1 MRVIS
6 GSARSVPLKTVGS
19 DIVRPTTDIIK
30 ETLFNILQFELE
42 DISFLDLFA
51 GSGAI
56 GIEALS
62 RGASFCFFVDSS
74 DDAVAVIEENL
85 KKTKLIDKAKIAKK
99 DVRRINKESDIA
111 SYKYDIIFID
121 PPYES
126 TLYESA
132 LKVVRDNKLLKEG
145 GKIVI
150 EMPIKKEID
159 FIENIG
165 FEIIKI
171 KEYKSNKHIFC
182 KEK

>member
-6 GSARSVPLKTVGS
+6 GSARSVPLKTVSS
-19 DIVRPTTDIIK
+19 DNVRPTTDIIK
-30 ETLFNILQFELE
+30 ETLFNILQFELD
-42 DISFLDLFA
+42 DISFLDLFS

-62 RGASFCFFVDSS
+62 RGASFCYFVDSS
-74 DDAVAVIEENL
+74 KDAGRVIEENL
-85 KKTKLIDKAKIAKK
+85 KKTKLDDRAKILIQ
-99 DVRRINKESDIA
+99 DVRHINSSSDVA

-126 TLYESA
+126 NLYEVA
-132 LKVVRDNKLLKEG
+132 LKVIKNTKLLNDDAKV
-145 GKIVI
+145 II

-159 FIENIG
+159 FIEELG
-165 FEIIKI
+165 FEITKV

>member
-6 GSARSVPLKTVGS
+6 GSARSVPLKTVG
-19 DIVRPTTDIIK
+19 DNTIRPTTDIIK
-30 ETLFNILQFELE
+30 ETLFNILQFEL
-42 DISFLDLFA
+42 DGISFLDLFA

-85 KKTKLIDKAKIAKK
+85 KKTKLIDKAKIAKV
-99 DVRRINKESDIA
+99 DVRRIGKNSDIA
-111 SYKYDIIFID
+111 SYKYDMIFID

-126 TLYESA
+126 FLYDSA
-132 LKVVRDNKLLKEG
+132 LKVIKDNELLKNG
-145 GKIVI
+145 GKVII
-150 EMPIKKEID
+150 EMPIKKETD
-159 FIENIG
+159 FIEKNG

>member
-6 GSARSVPLKTVGS
+6 GSARSVPLKTVSG
-19 DIVRPTTDIIK
+19 DKVRPTTDIIK
-30 ETLFNILQFELE
+30 ETLFNILQFEL
-42 DISFLDLFA
+42 DNISFLDLFA

-62 RGASFCFFVDSS
+62 RGASFCYFVDSS
-74 DDAVAVIEENL
+74 KEAGNIIEENL
-85 KKTKLIDKAKIAKK
+85 QKTKLDDKSKILIQ
-99 DVRRINKESDIA
+99 DVRHINSSSDVA
-111 SYKYDIIFID
+111 KYKYDIIFID

-126 TLYESA
+126 NLYEVA
-132 LKVVRDNKLLKEG
+132 LKVILKEKLLNDG

-150 EMPIKKEID
+150 EMPVKKETD
-159 FIENIG
+159 FIEELG
-165 FEIIKI
+165 FEIIKV

>member
-6 GSARSVPLKTVGS
+6 GSARSVPLKTVG
-19 DIVRPTTDIIK
+19 DNTIRPTTDIIK

-62 RGASFCFFVDSS
+62 RGASFSYFVDSS
-74 DDAVAVIEENL
+74 EDAVKVIEENL
-85 KKTKLIDKAKIAKK
+85 IKTKLIDRAKFAKL
-99 DVRRINKESDIA
+99 DVRRINSSSDVA

-126 TLYESA
+126 SLYESA
-132 LKVVRDNKLLKEG
+132 LKVVREADLLKEG
-145 GKIVI
+145 GKIII
-150 EMPIKKEID
+150 EMPIKKETD
-159 FIENIG
+159 FIEKLG
-165 FEIIKI
+165 FEITKV
-171 KEYKSNKHIFC
+171 KEYKSNKHVFC

>member
-6 GSARSVPLKTVGS
+6 GSARSVPLKTVVCDS
-19 DIVRPTTDIIK
+19 IRPTADNIK

-62 RGASFCFFVDSS
+62 RGAKFCYFIDSS
-74 DDAVAVIEENL
+74 DDAITVIEENL
-85 KKTKLIDKAKIAKK
+85 KKTRLYEYAKVEKLDA
-99 DVRRINKESDIA
+99 RRISSLSDVA
-111 SYKYDIIFID
+111 KYKYDIIFID

-132 LKVVRDNKLLKEG
+132 LKIIKREKLLNSG
-145 GKIVI
+145 GKVI
-150 EMPIKKEID
+150 LEMPIKKDID
-159 FIENIG
+159 FITCEG
-165 FEIIKI
+165 YEIIKI

-182 KEK
+182 REK